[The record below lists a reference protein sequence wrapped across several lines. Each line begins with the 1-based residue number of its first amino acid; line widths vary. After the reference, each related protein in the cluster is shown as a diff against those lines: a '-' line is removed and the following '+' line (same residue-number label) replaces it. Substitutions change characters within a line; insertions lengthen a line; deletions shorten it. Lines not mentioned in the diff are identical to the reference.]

1 MCNFSLLEFQ
11 YPDQLMKDIDMLSY
25 PPYRSAIDVNHG
37 DCECRTALY
46 RAFQCVFSDGET
58 RCPFQ
63 LDVYCSRGRT
73 PLMVAAFNQSLPI
86 LKYVIMVTYKLSR
99 YDKVAPQLL
108 VYNLVIG
115 EVKQRF

>member
-25 PPYRSAIDVNHG
+25 PPYRSAID
-37 DCECRTALY
+37 
-46 RAFQCVFSDGET
+46 FQCMFSDGET

-86 LKYVIMVTYKLSR
+86 LKYVIVFTYKLSR
-99 YDKVAPQLL
+99 YDKVALQLL
-108 VYNLVIG
+108 VYNLIIG
-115 EVKQRF
+115 EQGKDFN